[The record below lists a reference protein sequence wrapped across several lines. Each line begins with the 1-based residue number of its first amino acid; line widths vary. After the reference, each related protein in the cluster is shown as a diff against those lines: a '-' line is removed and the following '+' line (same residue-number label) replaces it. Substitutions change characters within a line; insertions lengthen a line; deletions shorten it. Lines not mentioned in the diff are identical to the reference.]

1 MLIAALALPCTA
13 VEFGAVQG
21 NDSTIGFSA
30 KQMGVTMPGKFRKFE
45 ARLAFDPDR
54 IDSAQVTLD
63 VDLASIDTGTRE
75 SDREVASKTWFDT
88 KDYPVA
94 HFVSSSFKALPDK
107 RYEVAGQLSIKGR
120 TQPVSAP
127 VKVTVN
133 GNSAV
138 FDGAFTIRRGDFGI
152 GEGEWAD
159 YSVVANEVQISFHIV
174 ARSPS

>member
-1 MLIAALALPCTA
+1 
-13 VEFGAVQG
+13 VQPRE
-21 NDSTIGFSA
+21 STIAFSA
-30 KQMGVTMPGKFRKFE
+30 KQMNVSMPGKFGKFE
-45 ARLAFDPDR
+45 VRLAFDPDR
-54 IDSAQVTLD
+54 LDQAQVTLD

-75 SDREVASKTWFDT
+75 SDREVARKTWFDT
-88 KDYPVA
+88 KTYPVA
-94 HFVSSSFKALPDK
+94 HFASSSFKALPDQ

-133 GNSAV
+133 GDNAV
-138 FDGAFTIRRGDFGI
+138 FDGAFAIRRGDFGI

-174 ARSPS
+174 ARSLR